1 MRTLAKERKLTLWER
16 IVMNLQRTWRNKV
29 FALCMLLVGL
39 IAILA
44 TGDGT
49 GSVFLTAI
57 AIPMFFAREDV
68 WRNH

>member
-16 IVMNLQRTWRNKV
+16 IVMNLQRTWRNKI

-39 IAILA
+39 
-44 TGDGT
+44 
-49 GSVFLTAI
+49 I

>member
-1 MRTLAKERKLTLWER
+1 
-16 IVMNLQRTWRNKV
+16 MNLQRTWRNKI

-68 WRNH
+68 WRNN